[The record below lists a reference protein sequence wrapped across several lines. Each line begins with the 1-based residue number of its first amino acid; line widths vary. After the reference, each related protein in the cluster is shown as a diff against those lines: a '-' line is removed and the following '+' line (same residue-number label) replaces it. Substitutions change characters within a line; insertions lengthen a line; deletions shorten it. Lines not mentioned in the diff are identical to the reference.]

1 MLSRGES
8 GALTLYSMKIL
19 YFAPIPYD
27 GLKQRPQY
35 LAEELAKEYDVIYI
49 EPTISWMKHLIKGGR
64 GPRGTSYEVNPRLKV
79 IRLNGTFSL
88 HRSFECFCGALCI
101 PERIQLKKLFQ
112 EADMVWTGYAPWYDV
127 VRKYKGALIYDKM
140 DEDAE
145 LTRNPLIARLSKRL
159 ESQLIDR
166 ADLIFVTAQKF
177 AIQMKK
183 RGRTAVILPNAV
195 DAKQLKRSTSVD
207 LKRDAEEKVFGYVG
221 MISHWFD
228 WDAIRTILIT
238 SQQNRVVLVGP
249 TETPIPNWDRL
260 NCTGQIPKEDVG
272 DWIAAFDVCLYPF
285 KQIPLIETINPVK
298 IYEYLAENKPVIAV
312 DSTEIRRFGNLVY
325 RYADRTELSILATK
339 ELANPFPNAALCK
352 EFVAANSW
360 EERGRGVRAAIKTM
374 IKGS

>member
-1 MLSRGES
+1 
-8 GALTLYSMKIL
+8 MKIL

-35 LAEELAKEYDVIYI
+35 LAEELAKEHDVIYI
-49 EPTISWMKHLIKGGR
+49 EPTISWMKYLIKGGR
-64 GPRGTSYEVNPRLKV
+64 GPRGMSYEVNPRLKV

-88 HRSFECFCGALCI
+88 HRSFEYFCGAFCI
-101 PERIQLKKLFQ
+101 PERIQLKKLFR
-112 EADMVWTGYAPWYDV
+112 EADMVWIGYAPWYDV

-159 ESQLIDR
+159 EYQLIDR

-177 AIQMKK
+177 AIQMQK
-183 RGRTAVILPNAV
+183 RGRTAVILPNAADAEQLKRPSSV
-195 DAKQLKRSTSVD
+195 DAKKSD
-207 LKRDAEEKVFGYVG
+207 EEKVFGYVG

-228 WDAIRTILIT
+228 WDAIRIILMAN
-238 SQQNRVVLVGP
+238 QQNRVVLVGP
-249 TETPIPNWDRL
+249 IETSIPNWDRL
-260 NCTGQIPKEDVG
+260 ECIGRIPKEEVG

-285 KQIPLIETINPVK
+285 KQMPLIETINPVK
-298 IYEYLAENKPVIAV
+298 IYEYLAVNKPVIAV

-352 EFVAANSW
+352 EFVTANSW
-360 EERGRGVRAAIKTM
+360 EERGKSVRTVIKTM